1 MVRQYFELQPQYDSH
16 DSFYKKAFFVKA
28 TDGTTIGLRSY
39 GLDILEIK
47 DGVLYKTFEN
57 DSTLSTTTMRHAREF
72 IYQFY
77 NSDEAFVKKVN
88 KAFLK
93 NLPKWGAGNENI

>member
-16 DSFYKKAFFVKA
+16 NSFYKKAFYVKS
-28 TDGTTIGLRSY
+28 TDGKIIGLRSY
-39 GLDILEIK
+39 GIDILEIV
-47 DGVLYKTFEN
+47 DGVLYRAFDK
-57 DSTLSTTTMRHAREF
+57 DSNISTTTMRHARDF

-88 KAFLK
+88 KAFLL